1 MKHYGEHKYTKEG
14 IANEEILQQWLGQVI
29 LLEKTKAELEVMK
42 ERKKDLDNKYV
53 YFSPIGSTLKRKER
67 NINIIEAQYM
77 AILNALNAARL
88 RQKSLQMTSA
98 TLKIINP
105 PEFPLYPEESK
116 RKKIVA
122 IAFAIT
128 FIFILGFFI
137 LVEFLDRTLHNSFRT
152 KRITGGNVLG
162 AYTDTLVSNTGNTI
176 PYTKR

>member
-1 MKHYGEHKYTKEG
+1 
-14 IANEEILQQWLGQVI
+14 
-29 LLEKTKAELEVMK
+29 
-42 ERKKDLDNKYV
+42 
-53 YFSPIGSTLKRKER
+53 
-67 NINIIEAQYM
+67 M

-162 AYTDTLVSNTGNTI
+162 AYTRYFSLQHRKYNTI
-176 PYTKR
+176 YQTLETKALSNSILTYLKPDSNNIINILSTAHADGRVSYPINYSNIGTR